1 MEIENAVVAA
11 MAQRTSTAASRAAAM
26 HRRRSLFAAHLWF
39 ILLVQHVVAPVLTL
53 RQTSNRLVNRAD
65 LRCLPHPSSLPLVH
79 RLLAIIIL
87 LTTRPLLLLH
97 CILLCFSSISKKP
110 FPRTK
115 LLKFGRLSRFS
126 SEKEGLGRDGV
137 RWQHTTYSG
146 EGGTLF
152 VSRRPPD
159 DSPLAAS
166 N

>member
-11 MAQRTSTAASRAAAM
+11 MAQRTSTAASHAAAM
-26 HRRRSLFAAHLWF
+26 HRRRFAAHLWF

-79 RLLAIIIL
+79 RLLAIFI

-97 CILLCFSSISKKP
+97 CILLLFQFQKQKAISQNEGYS
-110 FPRTK
+110 
-115 LLKFGRLSRFS
+115 LFGRLSRFA

-152 VSRRPPD
+152 FSRRPPD

>member
-11 MAQRTSTAASRAAAM
+11 MAQRTSTAASHAAAM
-26 HRRRSLFAAHLWF
+26 HRRRFAAHLWF

-87 LTTRPLLLLH
+87 TTRPSFFFTVSF
-97 CILLCFSSISKKP
+97 CCFSSISKKP

-152 VSRRPPD
+152 FSRRPPD